1 MKTLLL
7 LLVLTLPLSAQ
18 EFPTRWDELTASD
31 WAKAQEKAA
40 YTCILPVGILEK
52 HGPHVPMGSDLIQV
66 REWSARATQKEYA
79 IVFPDYFYGQ
89 IYEAKHQPGAFAL
102 PSRVVWDLLDS
113 TCEEIGRNGFKRI
126 LIVNGHGGN
135 PELLKFFIQSQLERR
150 RDYVVY
156 FYNPQPDPSTQ
167 DKISKL
173 RKSDPTGDAHAGET
187 ETARVMDLRPEL
199 VQRDRATQESGADQ
213 NRLILPDLYTA
224 IWWYAKF
231 PNHYAGEGDK
241 ATREL
246 GRVLNEARVE
256 NLVKAIRTVKTDTR
270 SIALQN
276 EFFDR
281 IEKEKQDLTGK

>member
-156 FYNPQPDPSTQ
+156 FYNPQPDPATQ

-276 EFFDR
+276 DFFDR
-281 IEKEKQDLTGK
+281 FE